1 MDSPA
6 SSGLVSMEEKV
17 VYPNTYKQAFLLI
30 EFIVTMQNVLSF
42 VLFTFASENNKKKA
56 KKLKLKRSH
65 RVEPVNTE
73 DTVSPNLTPVAP
85 LAPGE

>member
-1 MDSPA
+1 M
-6 SSGLVSMEEKV
+6 
-17 VYPNTYKQAFLLI
+17 YKEAFLLI
-30 EFIVTMQNVLSF
+30 SFIVKVQNVLSPVLIFAF
-42 VLFTFASENNKKKA
+42 VLESSKKKA

-73 DTVSPNLTPVAP
+73 DAVTPNLTPVAP